1 MKICKNAG
9 ICGGCFYQGISYEEE
24 LREKEKGVRELLEPV
39 IENPLEQQANAYIS
53 DASDGHLAEPIIPS
67 PVMEGYRNKMEFSFG
82 DCEKNGPL
90 TLGLHQKGSFFNIID
105 ASDCQ
110 LVHPDINLIVKLTR
124 DFFAEQEITY
134 YRKKQHTGYLRHLLV
149 RRAVKT
155 GEILIDLVTS
165 TEWEHAKR
173 QQVPEKEFA
182 KRQADLHTWFLK
194 RYSEKTRK
202 KKTEPTADRYNLV
215 KPEEDEDQT
224 IRAWVEALV
233 GLERDGKL
241 EGKFAGILH
250 TKNDDIADAIRDE
263 GTEVLYGQGYFFE
276 EVLGLRFRITPFSF
290 FQTNS
295 LGAEKLYT
303 KVREYAGYD
312 SLVKSQNEIQSE
324 KADYC
329 SGSHGAFDVNDIE
342 DREDKKPVIYDLYSG
357 TGTITQLMS
366 TVAEKAVGVEIV
378 EEAVKAAREN
388 AKMNEITNCDF
399 IAGDVLKVIDEGGKL
414 IREDGS
420 YEDAPRPDIIILDP
434 PRNGIHPKAL
444 EKIIA
449 YGVDRIIYVACKP
462 SSLAR
467 DLGPLQAAGYHVQ
480 RYCPVDMF
488 PRTNNCEVVCLLT
501 RRE

>member
-1 MKICKNAG
+1 
-9 ICGGCFYQGISYEEE
+9 
-24 LREKEKGVRELLEPV
+24 
-39 IENPLEQQANAYIS
+39 
-53 DASDGHLAEPIIPS
+53 
-67 PVMEGYRNKMEFSFG
+67 MEFSFG

-110 LVHPDINLIVKLTR
+110 LVHPDINLIVKVTK
-124 DFFAEQEITY
+124 DFFSEREITY

-173 QQVPEKEFA
+173 QQVSEEEFA

-290 FQTNS
+290 F
-295 LGAEKLYT
+295 
-303 KVREYAGYD
+303 
-312 SLVKSQNEIQSE
+312 
-324 KADYC
+324 
-329 SGSHGAFDVNDIE
+329 
-342 DREDKKPVIYDLYSG
+342 
-357 TGTITQLMS
+357 
-366 TVAEKAVGVEIV
+366 
-378 EEAVKAAREN
+378 AR
-388 AKMNEITNCDF
+388 
-399 IAGDVLKVIDEGGKL
+399 
-414 IREDGS
+414 
-420 YEDAPRPDIIILDP
+420 
-434 PRNGIHPKAL
+434 
-444 EKIIA
+444 
-449 YGVDRIIYVACKP
+449 
-462 SSLAR
+462 
-467 DLGPLQAAGYHVQ
+467 
-480 RYCPVDMF
+480 
-488 PRTNNCEVVCLLT
+488 
-501 RRE
+501 RREALHEGAGIRRL

>member
-1 MKICKNAG
+1 MKVCKNAG

-67 PVMEGYRNKMEFSFG
+67 PVIDGYRNKMEFSFG

-110 LVHPDINLIVKLTR
+110 LVHPDINLIVKVTK
-124 DFFAEQEITY
+124 DFFSEREITY

-173 QQVPEKEFA
+173 QQVSEEEFA
-182 KRQADLHTWFLK
+182 KRQADLHTWFLN

-303 KVREYAGYD
+303 KVREYAGFE
-312 SLVKSQNEIQSE
+312 SLMKSQNGIQSKKE
-324 KADYC
+324 DGCFDNHETYEAKAD
-329 SGSHGAFDVNDIE
+329 
-342 DREDKKPVIYDLYSG
+342 RKPVIYDLYSG

-366 TVAEKAVGVEIV
+366 KVAEKAVGVEIV

-399 IAGDVLKVIDEGGKL
+399 IAGDVLKVIDKGGKL
-414 IREDGS
+414 IRENGS

>member
-1 MKICKNAG
+1 MTSPTRSAMK
-9 ICGGCFYQGISYEEE
+9 
-24 LREKEKGVRELLEPV
+24 
-39 IENPLEQQANAYIS
+39 
-53 DASDGHLAEPIIPS
+53 
-67 PVMEGYRNKMEFSFG
+67 
-82 DCEKNGPL
+82 
-90 TLGLHQKGSFFNIID
+90 
-105 ASDCQ
+105 
-110 LVHPDINLIVKLTR
+110 
-124 DFFAEQEITY
+124 
-134 YRKKQHTGYLRHLLV
+134 
-149 RRAVKT
+149 
-155 GEILIDLVTS
+155 
-165 TEWEHAKR
+165 
-173 QQVPEKEFA
+173 
-182 KRQADLHTWFLK
+182 
-194 RYSEKTRK
+194 
-202 KKTEPTADRYNLV
+202 
-215 KPEEDEDQT
+215 
-224 IRAWVEALV
+224 
-233 GLERDGKL
+233 
-241 EGKFAGILH
+241 
-250 TKNDDIADAIRDE
+250 DAIRDE

-303 KVREYAGYD
+303 KVREYAG
-312 SLVKSQNEIQSE
+312 
-324 KADYC
+324 
-329 SGSHGAFDVNDIE
+329 FDTLQKVN
-342 DREDKKPVIYDLYSG
+342 RKPVIYDLYSG

-366 TVAEKAVGVEIV
+366 KVAEKAVGVEIV

-399 IAGDVLKVIDEGGKL
+399 IAGDVLKVIDKG
-414 IREDGS
+414 DGS